1 MAGKNNKNNFF
12 SSNINKNGD
21 NFLESM
27 DPKSLRY
34 SARKVF
40 SDIAKNNIDYD
51 QYWQYFTNSMFI
63 DALIDV
69 AYTHMSIHTTDAN
82 MYNIARQSIGST
94 ADSEAILR
102 YHTRLATAY
111 TMIYNTFLSIR
122 CNSYQVDIPSLK
134 VLSNKLR
141 EYSRDLN
148 DPIFSSNIMDPAS
161 AIITPSIPEPI
172 DLMAPVEQKIKEP
185 EYVTP
190 KFTLKKEKKG
200 GPVQWTQSLSKQ

>member
-1 MAGKNNKNNFF
+1 MAGKNNNKNFF
-12 SSNINKNGD
+12 SNNAKKNGD

-34 SARKVF
+34 SAKKIF
-40 SDIAKNNIDYD
+40 SDIAKSNIDYD
-51 QYWQYFTNSMFI
+51 QYWQYFTNNMLI

-69 AYTHMSIHTTDAN
+69 AYTNMTLHTTDAN
-82 MYNIARQSIGST
+82 MYNIARRLVGST
-94 ADSEAILR
+94 ADNEAILR
-102 YHTRLATAY
+102 YHTRLSTAY

-148 DPIFSSNIMDPAS
+148 DPIFSSNIMDPMA
-161 AIITPSIPEPI
+161 AITAPNIPEPI
-172 DLMAPVEQKIKEP
+172 DLMAPVEQKNKEP
-185 EYVTP
+185 EFITP
-190 KFTLKKEKKG
+190 TFTIKENKKG
-200 GPVQWTQSLSKQ
+200 GPVEWTQALLKQ